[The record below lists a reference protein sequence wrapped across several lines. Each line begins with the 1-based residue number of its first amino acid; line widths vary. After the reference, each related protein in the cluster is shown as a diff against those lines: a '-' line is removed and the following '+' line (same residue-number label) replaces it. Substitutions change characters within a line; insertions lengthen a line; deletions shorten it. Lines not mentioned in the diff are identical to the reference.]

1 MNVAAVGIIAL
12 IAFLFGFLIGWL
24 IEWQIDLRYWHS
36 YFEEV
41 EKTQE
46 QESMM
51 ILPAAT
57 PPPQLQ
63 PPGNNRQETLV
74 IQTLREQLAQR
85 DTNEGR
91 WREVSAAREA
101 ELIDESRRLRIQV
114 DELTAAKSDADAE
127 WRHELTLREQQWQ
140 ESKQAETAAVLA
152 ENRQLKEQAAT
163 LEKKFARYKANHPA
177 ELSTIKGI
185 GPKIQADL
193 RRTGINSYAELATR
207 TPEELRVLLDPPKWR
222 KLDFASW
229 IAQAQLLARNE
240 EE

>member
-41 EKTQE
+41 EKTQG
-46 QESMM
+46 QESVM

-57 PPPQLQ
+57 APPQL
-63 PPGNNRQETLV
+63 PSGNRQENLV

-101 ELIDESRRLRIQV
+101 ELIEEARRLRIQV
-114 DELTAAKSDADAE
+114 DELTAAKNDADAE

-152 ENRQLKEQAAT
+152 ESRQLKEQAAA

-177 ELSTIKGI
+177 ELSVIKGI

-207 TPEELRVLLDPPKWR
+207 TPEELRVLLNPPKWR
-222 KLDFASW
+222 KLDFESW